1 MTIDT
6 DNDVLRLRA
15 VQLQLEART
24 LYGREIS
31 VDRARELIA
40 ELTRYEQ
47 AITSLAQTQDLEDEP
62 GSFLEVLVRLAADPD
77 A

>member
-1 MTIDT
+1 MDT
-6 DNDVLRLRA
+6 DNDVLCLRA
-15 VQLQLEART
+15 IQLQLDARM

-40 ELTRYEQ
+40 ELTSYEQ
-47 AITSLAQTQDLEDEP
+47 AVTSLAQTQDLEDEP
-62 GSFLEVLVRLAADPD
+62 GSFLEILVRLAADPD